1 MHIVSPSS
9 LCCRFTTSVNLQ
21 TRPTRARREGAPSCL
36 RHSGQP
42 AATHGG
48 THYGWFCPATS
59 QPGSRVG
66 GNSASSLT
74 PAAVRG
80 LPMRTTGGKLK
91 QQCGWW
97 TCTDASTLRPRVPG
111 PGPFHAPSLHC
122 CSPLLYHCLPP
133 TTNCYAFQLFDEMP
147 RCTCLTMNAIILLQV
162 LMLQL

>member
-1 MHIVSPSS
+1 MHIVYPSS

-21 TRPTRARREGAPSCL
+21 TRPTRARREGATRAWWNAL
-36 RHSGQP
+36 RLVLPGDI
-42 AATHGG
+42 AAREP
-48 THYGWFCPATS
+48 GWRQLGDGVLLNACCCE
-59 QPGSRVG
+59 
-66 GNSASSLT
+66 
-74 PAAVRG
+74 RG

-91 QQCGWW
+91 QQGGWW